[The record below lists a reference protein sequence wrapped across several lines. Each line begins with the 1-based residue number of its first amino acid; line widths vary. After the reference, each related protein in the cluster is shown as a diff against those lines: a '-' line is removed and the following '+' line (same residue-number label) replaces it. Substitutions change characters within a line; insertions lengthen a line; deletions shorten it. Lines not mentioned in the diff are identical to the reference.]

1 MEIAILGLGCFW
13 GPEIKFSKIDGV
25 IRTEGGYCGGNSSS
39 TTYKEVCTG
48 KTNHAEVVKLEFD
61 EKVISFKKILD
72 LFFKMH
78 DPTQKDMQYPDVGT
92 QYRSEIFYETE
103 KQNQEASEVLQD
115 GESVEK
121 TLSIIELITSGGT
134 AGMVIIAVLILML
147 IFTLYIYFERILTIK
162 EASKIDANFMN
173 QIKDYVSNGKIDSA
187 QNLCS
192 TVNSPVSRLISK
204 GVSRIGK
211 PLEDINT
218 AIENAGRLE
227 IYNLEKNVSVLA
239 TISGAAP
246 MIGFLGTVI
255 GMILSIFEIANSGGS
270 IDIKTLADG
279 LYTAMTTT
287 VAGLIVG
294 IVAYIAYNHLVVKT
308 DKVVYQMEANSLE
321 FLDLL
326 NEPS

>member
-1 MEIAILGLGCFW
+1 MLSTIIQEETQDIANTL
-13 GPEIKFSKIDGV
+13 
-25 IRTEGGYCGGNSSS
+25 
-39 TTYKEVCTG
+39 
-48 KTNHAEVVKLEFD
+48 AE
-61 EKVISFKKILD
+61 
-72 LFFKMH
+72 
-78 DPTQKDMQYPDVGT
+78 
-92 QYRSEIFYETE
+92 
-103 KQNQEASEVLQD
+103 

-134 AGMVIIAVLILML
+134 AGMIIIAVLILML
-147 IFTLYIYFERILTIK
+147 IFTLYIYFERMLTIK

>member
-1 MEIAILGLGCFW
+1 MLNSLLISLLQKKGKAAAAIA
-13 GPEIKFSKIDGV
+13 E
-25 IRTEGGYCGGNSSS
+25 
-39 TTYKEVCTG
+39 
-48 KTNHAEVVKLEFD
+48 D
-61 EKVISFKKILD
+61 E
-72 LFFKMH
+72 
-78 DPTQKDMQYPDVGT
+78 P
-92 QYRSEIFYETE
+92 
-103 KQNQEASEVLQD
+103 
-115 GESVEK
+115 VEK
-121 TLSIIELITSGGT
+121 TLSIIELITTGGT
-134 AGMVIIAVLILML
+134 AGMIIIVLLFVLL
-147 IFTLYIYFERILTIK
+147 IAACYIYFERIFAIK
-162 EASKIDANFMN
+162 EASKIDSNFMN
-173 QIKDYVSNGKIDSA
+173 QIRDYVSSGKIESA
-187 QNLCS
+187 KNLCS
-192 TVNSPVSRLISK
+192 QADSPVSRLISK
-204 GVSRIGK
+204 GISRIGK

-287 VAGLIVG
+287 VGGLIVG
-294 IVAYIAYNHLVVKT
+294 IVAYVSYNHLVVKT

-326 NEPS
+326 NEPL